1 LLLPAWA
8 DPFPTSAG
16 TAHIADVGF
25 SVVSHLVAVLLA
37 VSPPVPPVAPV
48 RGTVIDGFRAPA
60 CQRCAGHRGVT
71 IATSAGTPVRA
82 VTSGVIVFVG
92 QVARVLYV
100 VEDIGRGARVTYG
113 RLGSSSIVLGDSVAA
128 GQTIGISSGQLY
140 LGVRV
145 AGAYV
150 SPLQFLGFG
159 YGRLVGP
166 GSVIVGR

>member
-1 LLLPAWA
+1 M
-8 DPFPTSAG
+8 
-16 TAHIADVGF
+16 AHIADVGF
-25 SVVSHLVAVLLA
+25 NVVSHLVAVLLA
-37 VSPPVPPVAPV
+37 VSQPVPPVAPV
-48 RGTVIDGFRAPA
+48 RGVVIDGFRAPA

-92 QVARVLYV
+92 RVAHVLYV

-113 RLGSSSIVLGDSVAA
+113 HLESSVVEVGSAVEA
-128 GQTIGISSGQLY
+128 GQGIGVGSDRLY

-145 AGAYV
+145 HGSYV
-150 SPLQFLGFG
+150 NPLQFLGFG
-159 YGRLVGP
+159 HGRLVGR

>member
-1 LLLPAWA
+1 M
-8 DPFPTSAG
+8 
-16 TAHIADVGF
+16 GF

-37 VSPPVPPVAPV
+37 VSQPVPPIAPV

-71 IATSAGTPVRA
+71 IATTTGTPVRA

-92 QVARVLYV
+92 RVARVLYV

-113 RLGSSSIVLGDSVAA
+113 RLESSSIVAGFMVAA
-128 GQTIGISSGQLY
+128 GETIGFSSDKLY
-140 LGVRV
+140 LGVRLR
-145 AGAYV
+145 GSYV
-150 SPLQFLGFG
+150 NPLQFLGLG
-159 YGRLVGP
+159 AGHLVGR

>member
-1 LLLPAWA
+1 M
-8 DPFPTSAG
+8 
-16 TAHIADVGF
+16 AHIADVSF

-37 VSPPVPPVAPV
+37 VTQPVPPVAPV
-48 RGTVIDGFRAPA
+48 RGVVIDGFRAPA

-71 IATSAGTPVRA
+71 IATTTGTPIRA

-113 RLGSSSIVLGDSVAA
+113 RLQGSNIVPGSTVAA
-128 GQTIGISSGQLY
+128 GQVIGVSSHQLY

-145 AGAYV
+145 RGAYV
-150 SPLQFLGFG
+150 NPLQFLGFTA
-159 YGRLVGP
+159 GRLVGR